1 MDLSIENLKKSK
13 AFTSKPVKKEI
24 EWVSDGVTH
33 KFNTYVRPLSYQTAI
48 GDINARN
55 GVDFLA
61 SRIASS
67 LCDQDGKAVFTVSDL
82 TGQDDPERGA
92 IDPVLTQ
99 LLLVAIH
106 EVQNAGKIP
115 ASTK

>member
-1 MDLSIENLKKSK
+1 MDLSIANLTKSK
-13 AFTSKPVKKEI
+13 AFTSKPVEKDI
-24 EWVSDGVTH
+24 EWVKDGVTH
-33 KFNTYVRPLSYQTAI
+33 KFTTYVRPLSYQTAI

-67 LCDQDGKAVFTVSDL
+67 LCDKDGNAVFTVADL

-92 IDPVLTQ
+92 IDPMLTQ
-99 LLLVAIH
+99 LFLVAIS
-106 EVQNAGKIP
+106 EVQNQGKTQ